1 MERLC
6 YLSKNYPSTDGS
18 GNKAKTDNEDT
29 LALMGAVNIAN
40 KRTGHRS
47 KIAAFFVDLAGIAR
61 YVCSVRK
68 GDRIV
73 LQYPHKK
80 YFSFVCRVARWR
92 GAKTITLIHDLGSFR
107 RKRLTVEKEIGRLMN
122 TDYVIASNEV
132 MRQWLID
139 HGFSKPTGSLGLF
152 DYRSKSES
160 KDKTEHKVEAATEG
174 MGDLRIVYAG
184 ALSMRKNAFML
195 DMAKATLPYQ
205 LHVFGNRNGLPD
217 MQDNPQVIF
226 HGFLPADEFIST
238 VDADFGLVWDGDSTE
253 SCTGNFGEY
262 LRYNSPHKV
271 SFYLRAGLPVIIWRQ
286 AAVAPIIERE
296 NVGFCIDS
304 IDELQ
309 QLLPSLEQERIET
322 MRSNVRNLSDRLK
335 NGAFLKAAVEKA
347 LSALK

>member
-29 LALMGAVNIAN
+29 LAQMGAVNIAN
-40 KRTGHRS
+40 KRTGNRN
-47 KIAAFFVDLAGIAR
+47 KIAAFFIDLAGIAR
-61 YVCSVRK
+61 YFCSVRK

-80 YFSFVCRVARWR
+80 YFSFICRIARWR

-107 RKRLTVEKEIGRLMN
+107 RKRLTVEKEIRRLMN

-139 HGFSKPTGSLGLF
+139 HGFRKPTGSLGLF

-160 KDKTEHKVEAATEG
+160 KEKNSG
-174 MGDLRIVYAG
+174 NGDVRIVYAG

-195 DMAKATLPYQ
+195 EMAKSTLPYQ
-205 LHVFGNRNGLPD
+205 LHVFGNRNGLPQ
-217 MQDNPQVIF
+217 MQDNSQVVF
-226 HGFLPADEFIST
+226 HGFLPADDFISS
-238 VDADFGLVWDGDSTE
+238 VDADFGLVWDGDSTV

-271 SFYLRAGLPVIIWRQ
+271 SFYLRAGLPIIIWRQ
-286 AAVAPIIERE
+286 AAVAPIIEHE
-296 NVGFCIDS
+296 DVGFCIDS
-304 IDELQ
+304 IEQLQ
-309 QLLPSLEQERIET
+309 ELLPSLKQERIEA
-322 MRSNVRNLSDRLK
+322 MRRKVRELSNRLK
-335 NGAFLKAAVEKA
+335 NGEFLKAAVENA
-347 LSALK
+347 ISELQ

>member
-1 MERLC
+1 MSTMERLC

-40 KRTGHRS
+40 KRTGHRN

-80 YFSFVCRVARWR
+80 YFSFICRIARWR

-107 RKRLTVEKEIGRLMN
+107 RKRLTVEKEIRRLMN

-139 HGFSKPTGSLGLF
+139 HGFRKPTGSLGLF
-152 DYRSKSES
+152 DYRSNSES
-160 KDKTEHKVEAATEG
+160 KEKRNEEG
-174 MGDLRIVYAG
+174 TVRIVYAG

-195 DMAKATLPYQ
+195 EMAKSTLPYQ
-205 LHVFGNRNGLPD
+205 LHVFGNRGGLPQ

-226 HGFLPADEFIST
+226 HGFLPADEFISN

-271 SFYLRAGLPVIIWRQ
+271 SFYLRAGLPIIIWRQ

-296 NVGFCIDS
+296 DVGFCIDS
-304 IDELQ
+304 IEQLQ
-309 QLLPSLEQERIET
+309 ELLPSLKRERIET
-322 MRSNVRNLSDRLK
+322 MRRNVRELSNRLK
-335 NGAFLKAAVEKA
+335 NGAFLKAAVE
-347 LSALK
+347 SAISELQ

>member
-40 KRTGHRS
+40 RRTLHRN
-47 KIAAFFVDLAGIAR
+47 KIVAFFRDLAGIAR
-61 YVCSVRK
+61 YVCSVRR

-80 YFSFVCRVARWR
+80 YFSFICRVARWR

-107 RKRLTVEKEIGRLMN
+107 RKRLTVEKEIRRLMN

-132 MRQWLID
+132 MRNWLTD
-139 HGFSKPTGSLGLF
+139 HGFSKPTGALGLF
-152 DYRSKSES
+152 DYRSRSES
-160 KDKTEHKVEAATEG
+160 KEPTAAK
-174 MGDLRIVYAG
+174 GDVRIVYAG

-195 DMAKATLPYQ
+195 DMAKSVLPYQ

-217 MQDNPQVIF
+217 MQDNPKITF
-226 HGFLPADEFIST
+226 HGFSPADDFISS

-296 NVGFCIDS
+296 DVGFCIDS
-304 IDELQ
+304 IDQLR
-309 QLLPSLEQERIET
+309 QLLSSLKQERIDE
-322 MRSNVRNLSDRLK
+322 MRQNVRQLSDRLK
-335 NGAFLKAAVEKA
+335 NGTFLKDAVEKA
-347 LSALK
+347 LEELK

>member
-174 MGDLRIVYAG
+174 KGDLRIVYAG

-205 LHVFGNRNGLPD
+205 LHVFGNRNGLPE

-238 VDADFGLVWDGDSTE
+238 VDADFGLVWDARQHRELHRKLRRVPQIQLPAQGVVLSACRTARHHLA
-253 SCTGNFGEY
+253 TGCSGTN
-262 LRYNSPHKV
+262 H
-271 SFYLRAGLPVIIWRQ
+271 RARGRWLLHRLDRRV
-286 AAVAPIIERE
+286 AAVAAQSGAGADRDNASQRTQSQRPSEERSVPE
-296 NVGFCIDS
+296 GCRREGF
-304 IDELQ
+304 
-309 QLLPSLEQERIET
+309 ERT
-322 MRSNVRNLSDRLK
+322 
-335 NGAFLKAAVEKA
+335 
-347 LSALK
+347 

>member
-40 KRTGHRS
+40 KRTGHRN

-80 YFSFVCRVARWR
+80 YFSFICRIARWR

-107 RKRLTVEKEIGRLMN
+107 RKRLTVEKEIRRLMN

-139 HGFSKPTGSLGLF
+139 YGFRKPTGSLGLF
-152 DYRSKSES
+152 DYRSNNES
-160 KDKTEHKVEAATEG
+160 KEKRNEEG
-174 MGDLRIVYAG
+174 TVRIVYAG
-184 ALSMRKNAFML
+184 ALSIRKNAFML
-195 DMAKATLPYQ
+195 EMAKSTLPYQ
-205 LHVFGNRNGLPD
+205 LHVFGNRDGLPQ

-226 HGFLPADEFIST
+226 HGFLPADDFISN

-271 SFYLRAGLPVIIWRQ
+271 SFYLRAGLPIIVWRQ

-296 NVGFCIDS
+296 DVGFCIDS
-304 IDELQ
+304 IEQLQ
-309 QLLPSLEQERIET
+309 ELLPSLKRERIET
-322 MRSNVRNLSDRLK
+322 MRRNVRELSNRLK
-335 NGAFLKAAVEKA
+335 NGAFLKAAVE
-347 LSALK
+347 SAISELQ

>member
-1 MERLC
+1 
-6 YLSKNYPSTDGS
+6 
-18 GNKAKTDNEDT
+18 
-29 LALMGAVNIAN
+29 
-40 KRTGHRS
+40 
-47 KIAAFFVDLAGIAR
+47 
-61 YVCSVRK
+61 
-68 GDRIV
+68 
-73 LQYPHKK
+73 
-80 YFSFVCRVARWR
+80 
-92 GAKTITLIHDLGSFR
+92 
-107 RKRLTVEKEIGRLMN
+107 
-122 TDYVIASNEV
+122 
-132 MRQWLID
+132 
-139 HGFSKPTGSLGLF
+139 
-152 DYRSKSES
+152 
-160 KDKTEHKVEAATEG
+160 
-174 MGDLRIVYAG
+174 VYAG

-296 NVGFCIDS
+296 DVGFCIDS

>member
-40 KRTGHRS
+40 KRTGHRN

-61 YVCSVRK
+61 YVCSVRN

-80 YFSFVCRVARWR
+80 YFSFICRIARWR

-107 RKRLTVEKEIGRLMN
+107 RKRLTVEKEVRRLMN

-139 HGFSKPTGSLGLF
+139 HGFRKPTGSLGLF
-152 DYRSKSES
+152 DYRSNSES
-160 KDKTEHKVEAATEG
+160 KEKRNEEG
-174 MGDLRIVYAG
+174 TVRIVYAG

-195 DMAKATLPYQ
+195 EMAKSMLPYQ
-205 LHVFGNRNGLPD
+205 LHVFGNRDGLPQ

-226 HGFLPADEFIST
+226 HGFLPADDFISN

-271 SFYLRAGLPVIIWRQ
+271 SFYLRAGLPIIIWRQ

-296 NVGFCIDS
+296 DVGFCIDS
-304 IDELQ
+304 IEQLQ
-309 QLLPSLEQERIET
+309 ELLPSLKRERIET
-322 MRSNVRNLSDRLK
+322 MRRNVRELSNRLK
-335 NGAFLKAAVEKA
+335 NGAFLKAAVE
-347 LSALK
+347 SAISELQ

>member
-1 MERLC
+1 
-6 YLSKNYPSTDGS
+6 
-18 GNKAKTDNEDT
+18 NKAKTDNEDT

-40 KRTGHRS
+40 KRTGHRN

-80 YFSFVCRVARWR
+80 YFSFICRIARWR

-107 RKRLTVEKEIGRLMN
+107 RKRLTVEKEIRRLMN

-139 HGFSKPTGSLGLF
+139 YGFRKPTGSLGLF
-152 DYRSKSES
+152 DYRSNNES
-160 KDKTEHKVEAATEG
+160 KEKRNEEG
-174 MGDLRIVYAG
+174 TVRIVYAG
-184 ALSMRKNAFML
+184 ALSIRKNAFML
-195 DMAKATLPYQ
+195 EMAKSTLPYQ
-205 LHVFGNRNGLPD
+205 LHVFGNRDGLPQ

-226 HGFLPADEFIST
+226 HGFLPADDFISN

-271 SFYLRAGLPVIIWRQ
+271 SFYLRAGLPIIVWRQ

-296 NVGFCIDS
+296 DVGFCIDS
-304 IDELQ
+304 IEQLQ
-309 QLLPSLEQERIET
+309 ELLPSLKRERIET
-322 MRSNVRNLSDRLK
+322 MRRNVREFSNRLK
-335 NGAFLKAAVEKA
+335 NGAFLKAAVE
-347 LSALK
+347 SAISELQ